1 MSGKVKV
8 RVLRT
13 FRNKYSK
20 SLHKAGD
27 LLTISPK
34 RLEEI
39 NSTRHGQLVEL
50 VEETETEPP
59 GQDEQVESESTETDE
74 PENQADKAGSESE
87 SEEEATDEES
97 G

>member
-1 MSGKVKV
+1 MSDKVKV

-27 LLTISPK
+27 LLTISLK
-34 RLEEI
+34 RMEEI
-39 NSTRHGQLVEL
+39 NSAGFGELVEL
-50 VEETETEPP
+50 VEETETESS
-59 GQDEQVESESTETDE
+59 GQDDEFTETDE
-74 PENQADKAGSESE
+74 PENQADEAG

>member
-1 MSGKVKV
+1 MPGKVKV

-39 NSTRHGQLVEL
+39 NSTQYGQLVEP
-50 VEETETEPP
+50 VE
-59 GQDEQVESESTETDE
+59 
-74 PENQADKAGSESE
+74 
-87 SEEEATDEES
+87 DEES

>member
-34 RLEEI
+34 RMEEI
-39 NSTRHGQLVEL
+39 NSAGYGRLVEL
-50 VEETETEPP
+50 VE
-59 GQDEQVESESTETDE
+59 D
-74 PENQADKAGSESE
+74 
-87 SEEEATDEES
+87 EEAR
-97 G
+97 